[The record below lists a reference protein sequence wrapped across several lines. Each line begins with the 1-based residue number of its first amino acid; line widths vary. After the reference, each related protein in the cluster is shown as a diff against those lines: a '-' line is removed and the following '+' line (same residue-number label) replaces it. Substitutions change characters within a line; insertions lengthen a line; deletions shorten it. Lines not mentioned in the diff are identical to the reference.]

1 MCSCRVQMSEVNV
14 KHMLYKKKNCLI
26 LQQVINCFMRFKLA
40 IVIGLLMVL
49 AVINYGTVKYNKISS
64 VFQSDCQIYIQMRF
78 SFMYIH
84 IFY

>member
-14 KHMLYKKKNCLI
+14 KHMLYKKNCLT

-40 IVIGLLMVL
+40 IVIGLLMVI
-49 AVINYGTVKYNKISS
+49 AVIHYGTVKYNKISS
-64 VFQSDCQIYIQMRF
+64 VFQSIFQIYIQMRF

>member
-14 KHMLYKKKNCLI
+14 KHMLYKKNCLT

-40 IVIGLLMVL
+40 IAIGLLMVI

-64 VFQSDCQIYIQMRF
+64 VFQSICQIYIQMRF

>member
-1 MCSCRVQMSEVNV
+1 
-14 KHMLYKKKNCLI
+14 
-26 LQQVINCFMRFKLA
+26 MRFKLA